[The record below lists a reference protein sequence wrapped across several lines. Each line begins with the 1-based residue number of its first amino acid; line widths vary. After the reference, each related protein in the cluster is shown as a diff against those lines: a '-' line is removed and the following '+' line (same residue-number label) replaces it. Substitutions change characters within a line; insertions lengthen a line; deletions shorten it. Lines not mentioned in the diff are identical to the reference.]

1 MSCDEARRADAR
13 TRGSGKRRVAAAIAS
28 PAAKAV
34 GAAWI
39 AFAFQA
45 IRRLAA
51 RSDSDMIAHASD
63 TSATGTAYI
72 RIDGMKG
79 PPSGCG
85 AAASAR
91 YGWCRSSSVLLAK
104 KRPHGGGH
112 TRRTRTRECPV
123 LASGSVIFRTAAD
136 MKPACGRAH
145 RPPRDTRAG
154 TLVVPVKKGAA
165 RYRRPNPNHHR
176 RPTRRR
182 RIHYCV
188 TARRRESAGSYFRA
202 MPSLRAA
209 TARPS
214 RPASDRSPRRA
225 GRPR

>member
-1 MSCDEARRADAR
+1 MKRDVPMHEHAEAE
-13 TRGSGKRRVAAAIAS
+13 KRRVAAAIAS

-39 AFAFQA
+39 AIAFQA
-45 IRRLAA
+45 IGRLAA

-63 TSATGTAYI
+63 ANATGITQI
-72 RIDGMKG
+72 RINGMKG

-123 LASGSVIFRTAAD
+123 LASGSVIFRTEAD

-145 RPPRDTRAG
+145 RPPRDTRAC
-154 TLVVPVKKGAA
+154 TLVVPVKKGPPVTGGPTQITTGGPPAA
-165 RYRRPNPNHHR
+165 DEF
-176 RPTRRR
+176 
-182 RIHYCV
+182 II
-188 TARRRESAGSYFRA
+188 A
-202 MPSLRAA
+202 
-209 TARPS
+209 
-214 RPASDRSPRRA
+214 
-225 GRPR
+225 